1 MKKNKKRI
9 WIRIVAFCMSLVI
22 AACSTAAADNVEAR
36 TNTKLKVHFI
46 DVGCGDSILIQYGSG
61 AKAEYGMIDAG
72 PVYYTKTNKKKV
84 DTSNRAR
91 NYLKKQKIT
100 HLKFVLL
107 THPNQ
112 DHIGGMIKIL
122 DDPKIKIDTI
132 YGNDFDLKVLQS
144 SKNKNKQSAS
154 TAKLI
159 KYRDDEGIYAQVIAK
174 IQKKVKQKETTYVVP
189 KAGDKVYLGN
199 ACLTFY
205 GVINARY
212 KYARRGDLNYR
223 QVNKYS
229 IVTRLTY
236 KKNSFLFTGDAQ
248 KETIEQLVK
257 KGYNLQAQVLK
268 VPHHGMQD
276 ILKDSKK
283 ARSDHRYLF
292 KKVKAKTAI
301 ISNGYKNSY
310 KAPHKKTL
318 NELKSADV
326 YDTGSRGTIVVT
338 SDGKRLSVKVQKKKG
353 PSYKKTR
360 KGKK

>member
-1 MKKNKKRI
+1 MKKNKKSI
-9 WIRIVAFCMSLVI
+9 WIKAIALCMSFMI
-22 AACSTAAADNVEAR
+22 AVCGTVTIDKVQAKAA
-36 TNTKLKVHFI
+36 TKLKVHFI
-46 DVGCGDSILIQYGSG
+46 DVGCGDAILIQYGSG

-72 PVYYTKTNKKKV
+72 PVYYTKTNKKQV

-107 THPNQ
+107 THPHQ

-122 DDPKIKIDTI
+122 DDSKIKIDTI

-144 SKNKNKQSAS
+144 SKDKKKQSAS
-154 TAKLI
+154 TATLI

-174 IQKKVKQKETTYVVP
+174 IQKKEKQKETKYVVP
-189 KAGDKVYLGN
+189 KAGDKVYLGK
-199 ACLTFY
+199 ACMTFY
-205 GVINARY
+205 GIINVKY

-292 KKVKAKTAI
+292 QRVKAKTAV

-318 NELKSADV
+318 NELKSANV
-326 YDTGSRGTIVVT
+326 YDTGSRGTIVIT
-338 SDGKRLSVKVQKKKG
+338 CGGRNKSLSVKVQKGKGLSHKRTKK
-353 PSYKKTR
+353 
-360 KGKK
+360 

>member
-1 MKKNKKRI
+1 MKKI
-9 WIRIVAFCMSLVI
+9 WISVIAVCMSFFVALSGITTVNKVQ
-22 AACSTAAADNVEAR
+22 AEQK
-36 TNTKLKVHFI
+36 TNLKVHFI
-46 DVGCGDSILIQYGSG
+46 DVGCGDAILIQYGSG
-61 AKAEYGMIDAG
+61 SNAQYGMIDAG
-72 PVYYTKTNKKKV
+72 PVYYIKTNKKKIDV
-84 DTSNRAR
+84 SNRAR

-107 THPNQ
+107 THPHQ

-159 KYRDDEGIYAQVIAK
+159 KYRDDEGIYAKVIAK
-174 IQKKVKQKETTYVVP
+174 IQKKVKQQQTIYVVP
-189 KAGDKVYLGN
+189 KAGDKVYLGK
-199 ACLTFY
+199 ACMTFY
-205 GVINARY
+205 GVTNAKY

-292 KKVKAKTAI
+292 KRVKANIAV

-310 KAPHKKTL
+310 KAPYKKTL
-318 NELKSADV
+318 NELKNADV
-326 YDTGSRGTIVVT
+326 YDTGSRGTIVIT

-353 PSYKKTR
+353 PSYKRT
-360 KGKK
+360 KK

>member
-1 MKKNKKRI
+1 MKKNKNSI
-9 WIRIVAFCMSLVI
+9 WINVIAFCMSLMMAVCGTVTKDKVQVN
-22 AACSTAAADNVEAR
+22 AA
-36 TNTKLKVHFI
+36 TKLKVHFI
-46 DVGCGDSILIQYGSG
+46 DVGCGDAILIQYGSG
-61 AKAEYGMIDAG
+61 VKAEYGMIDAG
-72 PVYYTKTNKKKV
+72 PVYYTKTNKKDV
-84 DTSNRAR
+84 NTSNRAR

-107 THPNQ
+107 THPHQ

-132 YGNDFDLKVLQS
+132 YGNNFDLKVLQS
-144 SKNKNKQSAS
+144 SKNKKKQSAS

-174 IQKKVKQKETTYVVP
+174 IQKKVKRKETVYVVP
-189 KAGDKVYLGN
+189 KAGDKVYLGK
-199 ACLTFY
+199 ACMRFY
-205 GVINARY
+205 GVMNAKY
-212 KYARRGDLNYR
+212 KYGRRGDLNYR

-236 KKNSFLFTGDAQ
+236 KSNSFLFTGDAQ

-276 ILKDSKK
+276 ILKNTKK

-292 KKVKAKTAI
+292 QRVKAKIAV

-318 NELKSADV
+318 NELKTANV
-326 YDTGSRGTIVVT
+326 YDTGSRGTIVIT
-338 SDGKRLSVKVQKKKG
+338 SDGKRLSVKVQKGKG
-353 PSYKKTR
+353 PSYKRT
-360 KGKK
+360 KK